1 MDSREHLTRL
11 ADRYKQEFGLEMGLR
26 IQRILI
32 EELGGLRLTIP
43 DIRELAK
50 EERNERIRAAFTGAN
65 HEELALRFGC
75 SVRHV
80 RRIVF

>member
-1 MDSREHLTRL
+1 
-11 ADRYKQEFGLEMGLR
+11 MGAR

-65 HEELALRFGC
+65 HEGAGIE
-75 SVRHV
+75 VW
-80 RRIVF
+80 VFPEACETDS